1 MQIDTT
7 YKTYSTEAE
16 YIAVNSHF
24 PSTLDL
30 SEVRDVLDLACGTSL
45 LTRLLLEKQ
54 PDCRVVGLDISAESL
69 AIGRELLA
77 GAGLLAAS
85 EAELAKRAA
94 AGQGGVMLLEQS
106 ADDLARFAESSVDLV
121 IMGNAIHLMPDKEK
135 LLRGVLRVLRPGG
148 VFAFNSVF
156 FKGTIPKE
164 AEALFADW
172 MREAVIHLQTMNAE
186 RAAKGLAP
194 IQRVRGKVGKAFDK
208 GWLSEKEWVD
218 LLKTTGFGP
227 VKSELTKYGIT
238 EEGLAAIGA
247 YKGLSEVLMSGYP
260 ADVASEAL
268 AVGAHRLFAQNPIKE
283 LPRYWLEVAASKPAV

>member
-135 LLRGVLRVLRPGG
+135 LLRGVSRSISQSAIIVC
-148 VFAFNSVF
+148 
-156 FKGTIPKE
+156 
-164 AEALFADW
+164 
-172 MREAVIHLQTMNAE
+172 
-186 RAAKGLAP
+186 
-194 IQRVRGKVGKAFDK
+194 
-208 GWLSEKEWVD
+208 
-218 LLKTTGFGP
+218 TTDTTFSRTCSF
-227 VKSELTKYGIT
+227 V
-238 EEGLAAIGA
+238 
-247 YKGLSEVLMSGYP
+247 
-260 ADVASEAL
+260 
-268 AVGAHRLFAQNPIKE
+268 
-283 LPRYWLEVAASKPAV
+283 